1 MIDIPENWKNQWFV
15 RTIGGVVALLVLGF
29 LGLLSW
35 GGLTLISQGEALAEV
50 TAHVTNFEKA
60 YGDIINQGEALAKV
74 ETSVTTHVTNFER
87 AYEDI
92 NKIETNVSTL
102 QVDVG
107 VIKYQ
112 MENLTQNVGELK
124 TEMKENT
131 SSINSRLDRL
141 IAGSIEK

>member
-1 MIDIPENWKNQWFV
+1 MIAIPENWKNQWFV
-15 RTIGGVVALLVLGF
+15 RTIGGVVVLLVLGF

-50 TAHVTNFEKA
+50 ATSVTNLEKA
-60 YGDIINQGEALAKV
+60 YDGIINQGEALA
-74 ETSVTTHVTNFER
+74 EVTAHVTNFAR

-107 VIKYQ
+107 VIKFQ
-112 MENLTQNVGELK
+112 MESLTQNVSEL
-124 TEMKENT
+124 TRNVDELKENT
-131 SSINSRLDRL
+131 FSINTRLDRL